1 MPLASSLVHYDPASG
16 EQVQEVTDTWS
27 CGDSLLIRDGEAVN
41 VGIQSNQY
49 RYPRTAIGMVESGEY
64 YLITAG
70 SGHYKGGMTY
80 DEVRD
85 VLLAHGCTYG
95 KCMDGGGSST
105 LVFEN
110 EVINVPAEGSGRKRA
125 VEDFLY
131 FSERAAIR

>member
-1 MPLASSLVHYDPASG
+1 
-16 EQVQEVTDTWS
+16 
-27 CGDSLLIRDGEAVN
+27 
-41 VGIQSNQY
+41 
-49 RYPRTAIGMVESGEY
+49 MVEPREY

-110 EVINVPAEGSGRKRA
+110 EVINVPAEGSGRERA
-125 VEDFLY
+125 VEDFCTFQKGQL
-131 FSERAAIR
+131 SGEAG